1 MWYLKKK
8 IYLISTI
15 LLIVD
20 QFVKHLVIANI
31 SYSDTIF
38 LVPKFFYL
46 TYVKN
51 TGGAWSIFQDNF
63 IFLLCISI
71 AAIVF
76 FFYYLSKKES
86 YSIIEII
93 YLGLLFGGVLGNFI
107 DRLCYYGVVDY
118 LGFIFGSYYFPIF
131 NIADISIVCG
141 GILFL
146 IDSFGGDKHGVTSR
160 TN

>member
-1 MWYLKKK
+1 MKKK

-15 LLIVD
+15 LLIID
-20 QFVKHLVIANI
+20 QFVKHLVITNI

-71 AAIVF
+71 AAIIF

-107 DRLCYYGVVDY
+107 DRLCYHGVVDY

-131 NIADISIVCG
+131 NIADMAVVIGVGLI
-141 GILFL
+141 ILEIIFEDY
-146 IDSFGGDKHGVTSR
+146 INGKKKIRD
-160 TN
+160 

>member
-31 SYSDTIF
+31 SYSVTIF

-76 FFYYLSKKES
+76 FFYYLFKKEN

-107 DRLCYYGVVDY
+107 DRLCYHGVVDY